1 MDIEVQELP
10 ARIVGGPS
18 IPGYAVI
25 CDSKIRNWY
34 QNKAEAERIAELLRI
49 DSTNPEDY

>member
-18 IPGYAVI
+18 ILGYAVI
-25 CDSKIRNWY
+25 CNSKIHNWY
-34 QNKAEAERIAELLRI
+34 QDKAEAERIAELLRI